1 MTSIFDPDNF
11 LNEEQDELSTERTL
25 IPQGQHAA
33 FIEELKTANGTSD
46 SGVDWVRLEIKWRI
60 TEPTVLSEL
69 DREKVYATQ
78 RIMLNIDEAT
88 GKLSTK
94 KGDNWQLCQLR
105 AALGKAKGPL
115 NDLIGGNAL
124 IEVKHRVYEGK
135 IQEDVKSVA
144 AA

>member
-1 MTSIFDPDNF
+1 MTGIFDPDSF
-11 LNEEQDELSTERTL
+11 LNDEQDELSTERTL

-33 FIEELKTANGTSD
+33 FAESLEVKNGTSD
-46 SGVDWVRLEIKWRI
+46 SGVDWARLEIKWRI
-60 TEPTVLSEL
+60 TEPAVLSEL
-69 DREKVYATQ
+69 DREKVYITQ
-78 RIMLNIDEAT
+78 RLMLSIDENT

-94 KGDNWQLCQLR
+94 KGENWQLGQLR
-105 AALGKAKGPL
+105 AAVGKLKGPL
-115 NDLIGGNAL
+115 NDLIGSNAL